1 MCSKSL
7 QFFRTDLFRCF
18 WYALCICSLKLQPI
32 DFNNPNQICSECD
45 SSCGQ
50 HSCLNPAYS
59 NTCLYCPDNQPKV
72 LSGTAVFS
80 TRGYEIPLFTCTTPT
95 KPTYDTRLGYLAYC
109 IPECGSCKYFPTK
122 CTSCSDPSKYLY
134 DIGRCMSDCPSD
146 EYEVIVEGN
155 VRRCTRKKD
164 SYAQGISILNRIS
177 SFFVPIS
184 AAANQLNRPGVSS
197 VIVKSL
203 YLNMLIYLRYVDLQF
218 PEKLLQLFDSAEFQ
232 LISFNFMPEFPNS
245 WKNEADQY
253 PAPLRYRKYGVDG
266 LFIVNFWSF
275 LLIWVVLLVGCIVVA
290 LLSRM
295 KIENTKGKKLIK
307 LISNFIFWNYIVSF
321 FMSSLGDITLF
332 MIIEYQSLE
341 FGDGRPLLTLI
352 FSLILNFAC
361 LLSTIGLF
369 LLCVFPNL
377 RKLYKEF
384 KEGDPKEVSPLAEKF
399 QVLYEDFKTKSSL
412 RYHFLQF

>member
-1 MCSKSL
+1 
-7 QFFRTDLFRCF
+7 
-18 WYALCICSLKLQPI
+18 
-32 DFNNPNQICSECD
+32 
-45 SSCGQ
+45 
-50 HSCLNPAYS
+50 
-59 NTCLYCPDNQPKV
+59 
-72 LSGTAVFS
+72 
-80 TRGYEIPLFTCTTPT
+80 
-95 KPTYDTRLGYLAYC
+95 
-109 IPECGSCKYFPTK
+109 
-122 CTSCSDPSKYLY
+122 
-134 DIGRCMSDCPSD
+134 
-146 EYEVIVEGN
+146 
-155 VRRCTRKKD
+155 
-164 SYAQGISILNRIS
+164 
-177 SFFVPIS
+177 
-184 AAANQLNRPGVSS
+184 
-197 VIVKSL
+197 
-203 YLNMLIYLRYVDLQF
+203 LIYLRYVDLQF